1 MDVLQGSWD
10 AEKKRWDG
18 IWLAGQRDTDPA
30 TLFDKIVAKEIP
42 ATIVRETDDAIALED
57 INPAAPCHILV
68 IPKDRNGLSR
78 LQKATAEHAEILGKL
93 LVLAGDI
100 AKDESL
106 GFGNPD
112 GARIVINDGP
122 AAGQEVPHLHVHVL
136 GGRTLPWPP
145 G

>member
-1 MDVLQGSWD
+1 MSVLKGSWD
-10 AEKKRWDG
+10 EQRKRWDT

-30 TLFDKIVAKEIP
+30 TIFDKIVAKEIP
-42 ATIVRETDDAIALED
+42 ATIVREDKDVLAFQD
-57 INPAAPCHILV
+57 INPAAPAHILI

-78 LQKATAEHAEILGKL
+78 LQKATSEHTEILGKL
-93 LVLAGDI
+93 LVMAGDI

-106 GFGNPD
+106 GFGPD

-122 AAGQEVPHLHVHVL
+122 LAGQEVPHLHVHVI
-136 GGRTLPWPP
+136 GGRTMTWPP

>member
-1 MDVLQGSWD
+1 MGVLEGSW
-10 AEKKRWDG
+10 EKERKRWDG

-42 ATIVRETDDAIALED
+42 ATIVRETNDVLAFQD
-57 INPAAPCHILV
+57 INPAAPAHILV

-78 LQKATAEHAEILGKL
+78 LQKATAEHTEILGKL
-93 LVLAGDI
+93 LVVAGEI

-122 AAGQEVPHLHVHVL
+122 GAGQEVPHLHVHVL
-136 GGRTLPWPP
+136 GGRSLTWPP

>member
-1 MDVLQGSWD
+1 MSVLKGSWD
-10 AEKKRWDG
+10 EQRKRWDT

-30 TLFDKIVAKEIP
+30 TIFDKIVAKEIP
-42 ATIVRETDDAIALED
+42 ATIVREDKDVLAFQD
-57 INPAAPCHILV
+57 INPAAPAHILV

-78 LQKATAEHAEILGKL
+78 LQKATSEHTEILGKL
-93 LVLAGDI
+93 LVMAGDI

-106 GFGNPD
+106 GFGPD

-122 AAGQEVPHLHVHVL
+122 LAGQEVPHLHVHVI
-136 GGRTLPWPP
+136 GGRTMTWPP